1 MRFSPATTPILCA
14 LLTCLGTGCAEELP
28 GTSPIEDQL
37 HYPMGMAISGD
48 ALLVVNSNFDQRYNS
63 GTITALSLTAIAAQI
78 AGAGAEPLIP
88 NSLPA
93 TGRSRAR
100 IPAFGADLLTVGASP
115 SDVFVASR
123 GTGRIT
129 RLKLDGTTIRCDTPG
144 VAAQEATDCS
154 PGHIVQTGESDA
166 FALAFLPTV
175 GAAGTLA
182 VGHLATD
189 SDSITRLT
197 VIDRATFDRRLTDE
211 PGGTLVDP
219 ATPIAFIAEGIIGL
233 AAVSSDPGLL
243 FGSVANG
250 GLKAGTLIPL
260 RVKAVT
266 ATVTTVTAES
276 ALFLGQDTLAASTRG
291 LVLSADGKRAYVS
304 LRIRVRDS
312 VGGLTG
318 PALFNSA
325 IGVVDTTSRAT
336 LAVLEVGEELGK
348 PTLVERAG
356 SRTLYVP
363 DIRSSELFALDVT
376 GDAPLLRAIL
386 SPRAVIGGQTRELL
400 STPYE
405 MVVAPAPIGG
415 RTLAFVSNF
424 GNSTLAVIDVSD
436 ADPAKHRIIAR
447 LGRALSDDGTT
458 EAP

>member
-37 HYPMGMAISGD
+37 HYPMGMAVVGD

-63 GTITALSLTAIAAQI
+63 GTITALSLTAIGAQI
-78 AGAGAEPLIP
+78 AGAATEPLIP
-88 NSLPA
+88 TTLPA

-100 IPAFGADLLTVGASP
+100 IAPFGAEVLTVGASP
-115 SDVFVASR
+115 ADVFVSSR
-123 GTGRIT
+123 GTGRVT
-129 RLKLDGTTIRCDTPG
+129 RLRLDGTTIRCDTPG
-144 VAAQEATDCS
+144 VVAQEATDCS

-166 FALAFLPTV
+166 FSIAFLPSV
-175 GAAGTLA
+175 GAAGTLV
-182 VGHLATD
+182 VGHLASD
-189 SDSITRLT
+189 SDGATRIT
-197 VIDRATFDRRLTDE
+197 VIDRATFDSRLANE
-211 PGGTLVDP
+211 AGGTLLS
-219 ATPIAFIAEGIIGL
+219 ATTTVAAFAEGIVGL
-233 AAVSSDPGLL
+233 SAVSSDPGLL
-243 FGSVANG
+243 YGSVANG
-250 GLKAGTLIPL
+250 GLKAGTLISM
-260 RVKAVT
+260 R
-266 ATVTTVTAES
+266 VTTGKTPISIES
-276 ALFLGQDTLAASTRG
+276 VLRLGQDSLAASTRG

-325 IGVVDTTSRAT
+325 IGVVDTASGHT
-336 LAVLEVGEELGK
+336 LSVLEVGEELGK
-348 PTLVERAG
+348 PMLVERAG

-376 GDAPLLRAIL
+376 EDAPLLRAIL